1 MNGARWY
8 FEEAPES
15 GAVIIRLHWGQDG
28 LPAATLQPPSEFFQ
42 LKEIAAFAKAP
53 MDVPS
58 AFAAGVLLSL
68 REKIHLRIT
77 GDRSAWSSDWGTLED
92 ISVKRRH

>member
-1 MNGARWY
+1 MMGARWY
-8 FEEAPES
+8 FDDAPAS
-15 GAVIIRLHWGQDG
+15 GAVIIRLHWARDG
-28 LPAATLQPPSEFFQ
+28 TPAATLQPPKGFSKIE
-42 LKEIAAFAKAP
+42 EIAAFARAP

-77 GDRSAWSSDWGTLED
+77 GDRSAWSPGWGTLED
-92 ISVKRRH
+92 VGMKSRH